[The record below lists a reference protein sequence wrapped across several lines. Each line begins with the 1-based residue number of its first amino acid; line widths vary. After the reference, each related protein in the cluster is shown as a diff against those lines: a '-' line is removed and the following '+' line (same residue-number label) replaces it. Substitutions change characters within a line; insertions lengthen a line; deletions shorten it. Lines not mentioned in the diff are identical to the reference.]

1 MKRFHVHVRVSDLDS
16 SVKFY
21 STLFGTAPAVVKAD
35 YAKWMLEDPR
45 VNFALSAGS
54 EVGIDHLGFELESDD
69 DLVEVARRFAAS
81 GAKLI
86 KQENAA
92 CCYARG
98 NKGWLADPIG
108 ISWEAFHTFGESTVY
123 GNDVIAREA
132 LDPGP
137 SEACCT
143 PKADATVC
151 CRSAKA
157 PERRR
162 SVRKSQK

>member
-1 MKRFHVHVRVSDLDS
+1 MKRFHVHVRISDLDS

-21 STLFGTAPAVVKAD
+21 SALFGTAPAVLKAD
-35 YAKWMLEDPR
+35 YAKWVLEDPW
-45 VNFALSAGS
+45 VNFAVSAGS
-54 EVGIDHLGFELESDD
+54 KEVGIDHLGFELDSND

-86 KQENAA
+86 RQENAA

-98 NKGWLADPIG
+98 DKAWVADPIG

-132 LDPGP
+132 LDSDSG
-137 SEACCT
+137 ACCKPT
-143 PKADATVC
+143 ADTAAC
-151 CRSAKA
+151 CGSAKA
-157 PERRR
+157 N
-162 SVRKSQK
+162 